1 VRRAGPDR
9 TVPVTVTPVSTV
21 TSVGAGLDVLFA
33 LATRPGGAT
42 AASVAAQLGRDRSQV
57 SRRLRSFT
65 EAGFTDRDPV
75 SLDYRISARLAVLAS
90 QAAAVRLERAGRA
103 VAGQLAEDL
112 DVVARVAV
120 LRGDA
125 SVTLAE
131 AYPQRTTQITS
142 WLGRSF
148 PAYSSESGQA
158 LLLDAGLDEL
168 REVFT
173 DRPWVQQSPTTPA
186 SVEELHAAI
195 VLARARGYAV
205 MDQTAGPGRF
215 AVAAPVRDFRGGIVA
230 ALFVSTGQDRHDV
243 TARTEEVGRVVVA
256 AASSLSRS
264 LGGPDA
270 GPAALPGVDRP
281 GPPPVA

>member
-1 VRRAGPDR
+1 MSLAAPGR
-9 TVPVTVTPVSTV
+9 TAPATVAPVSTV
-21 TSVGAGLDVLFA
+21 TTVGGGLDVLFA
-33 LATRPGGAT
+33 VATRPEGAT

-65 EAGFTDRDPV
+65 EAGFTDRDPA

-103 VAGQLAEDL
+103 VASRLAEDL

-125 SVTLAE
+125 TVTLAE
-131 AYPQRTTQITS
+131 AYPQRTMQITS

-158 LLLDAGLDEL
+158 LLLDVTLAEL
-168 REVFT
+168 RKVFAH
-173 DRPWVQQSPTTPA
+173 RPWVQQSPTTPA

-195 VLARARGYAV
+195 VRARAQGYTV

-230 ALFVSTGQDRHDV
+230 ALFVSTGRDRHDV
-243 TARTEEVGRVVVA
+243 TARTDEVGRVVLA

-264 LGGPDA
+264 LGAPDTE
-270 GPAALPGVDRP
+270 PAVLL
-281 GPPPVA
+281 

>member
-1 VRRAGPDR
+1 VSHAGPGR
-9 TVPVTVTPVSTV
+9 TAPATVAPMSTV
-21 TSVGAGLDVLFA
+21 TSVGGGLDVLFA
-33 LATRPGGAT
+33 VATRPEGAT

-75 SLDYRISARLAVLAS
+75 SLDYRISALLAVLAS

-103 VAGQLAEDL
+103 VASELAEEL

-158 LLLDAGLDEL
+158 LLLDLTLADL
-168 REVFT
+168 RDVFA
-173 DRPWVQQSPTTPA
+173 DRPWVPQSPTTPA

-230 ALFVSTGQDRHDV
+230 ALFVSTDRDRHDV
-243 TARTEEVGRVVVA
+243 TARTEEVGQVVLA

-264 LGGPDA
+264 LGAPDA
-270 GPAALPGVDRP
+270 PPRSLP
-281 GPPPVA
+281 

>member
-33 LATRPGGAT
+33 LATRRGGAT

-158 LLLDAGLDEL
+158 LLLDATLDEL
-168 REVFT
+168 REVFA

>member
-1 VRRAGPDR
+1 VSRAGPTAPTLA
-9 TVPVTVTPVSTV
+9 TVSPVSTV
-21 TSVGAGLDVLFA
+21 TSLGGGLDVLFA
-33 LATRPGGAT
+33 VATRPGS
-42 AASVAAQLGRDRSQV
+42 AAAVAARLGRDRSQV

-103 VAGQLAEDL
+103 VAGRLAEDL

-125 SVTLAE
+125 TVTLVE
-131 AYPQRTTQITS
+131 TYPQRTTQITS

-158 LLLDAGLDEL
+158 LLLDATLDDL
-168 REVFT
+168 REVFAG
-173 DRPWVQQSPTTPA
+173 RAWVPQSPTTPA

-195 VLARARGYAV
+195 VRARARGYAV
-205 MDQTAGPGRF
+205 MDETAGPRRF

-230 ALFVSTGQDRHDV
+230 ALFVSTGRDRHDV
-243 TARTEEVGRVVVA
+243 TDRVDMVGQVILA
-256 AASSLSRS
+256 AAASLSRS
-264 LGGPDA
+264 LGAPDA
-270 GPAALPGVDRP
+270 TPVALP
-281 GPPPVA
+281 

>member
-1 VRRAGPDR
+1 MSGARPAAP
-9 TVPVTVTPVSTV
+9 PPATVTPVSTV
-21 TSVGAGLDVLFA
+21 TSVGGGLDVLFA
-33 LATRPGGAT
+33 VATRPGGAG
-42 AASVAAQLGRDRSQV
+42 AVAAQLGRDRSQV

-103 VAGQLAEDL
+103 VAGRLAEDL

-125 SVTLAE
+125 TVTLAE

-158 LLLDAGLDEL
+158 LLLDATLEDL
-168 REVFT
+168 QDVFAGGA
-173 DRPWVQQSPTTPA
+173 WVRQSPTTPA

-195 VLARARGYAV
+195 LRARPRGYAV
-205 MDQTAGPGRF
+205 MDETAGPGRY

-230 ALFVSTGQDRHDV
+230 ALFVSTSGDRHDV
-243 TARTEEVGRVVVA
+243 TDRIDAVGKAIVT

-264 LGGPDA
+264 LGAPDA
-270 GPAALPGVDRP
+270 TPAALP
-281 GPPPVA
+281 

>member
-1 VRRAGPDR
+1 VSDAGPR
-9 TVPVTVTPVSTV
+9 RIAPATVASMSTV
-21 TSVGAGLDVLFA
+21 TSVGGGLDVLFA
-33 LATRPGGAT
+33 VATRPEGAT

-75 SLDYRISARLAVLAS
+75 SLEYRISARLAVLAS
-90 QAAAVRLERAGRA
+90 QATAVRLERAGRA

-125 SVTLAE
+125 TVTLAE

-158 LLLDAGLDEL
+158 LLLDLTLADL
-168 REVFT
+168 RDVFA
-173 DRPWVQQSPTTPA
+173 DRPWVQQSPTTPG

-230 ALFVSTGQDRHDV
+230 ALFVSTGRDRRDV
-243 TARTEEVGRVVVA
+243 TARTEEVGQVVVA
-256 AASSLSRS
+256 AAASLSRS
-264 LGGPDA
+264 LGA
-270 GPAALPGVDRP
+270 PAAEPADLP
-281 GPPPVA
+281 